1 MADSWRTDG
10 KVISSLTVL
19 HWQGKFEIL
28 LTVLWPTGKAK
39 SIPDVSR
46 LSGEIFPDGRLKTDA
61 VYLSWQ
67 FLPSVNS
74 QWRFSVRE
82 TRLSAT
88 FFRWRLI
95 PDGNRHRW
103 PFLTVFGTFPDGRDR
118 QEKNWAGVVGRQLRG
133 NRYNGNDNGR
143 IRSCEDHSSP
153 HGDEGRSSLGAGR
166 RSFSLGRLSSL
177 IAV

>member
-1 MADSWRTDG
+1 MTWKYFPWRLDTDGKVYFMADSWRTDG

-19 HWQGKFEIL
+19 HWQGKFEIS

-46 LSGEIFPDGRLKTDA
+46 LSGEIFPDGRPKTDA

-118 QEKNWAGVVGRQLRG
+118 QEKT
-133 NRYNGNDNGR
+133 
-143 IRSCEDHSSP
+143 E
-153 HGDEGRSSLGAGR
+153 LGSALPL
-166 RSFSLGRLSSL
+166 SFLHQQHTRTNSF
-177 IAV
+177 

>member
-19 HWQGKFEIL
+19 HWHGKFEIS

-39 SIPDVSR
+39 CI
-46 LSGEIFPDGRLKTDA
+46 PDGRLKTDA

-82 TRLSAT
+82 TRLSVT

-153 HGDEGRSSLGAGR
+153 HGDEGRSSLGAGW

>member
-1 MADSWRTDG
+1 MPWFNRM
-10 KVISSLTVL
+10 L
-19 HWQGKFEIL
+19 HWLEMWSVMVAYLRYNSVLVHYLSTKFYNTGKFEIS

-82 TRLSAT
+82 TRLSVT

-118 QEKNWAGVVGRQLRG
+118 QEKT
-133 NRYNGNDNGR
+133 
-143 IRSCEDHSSP
+143 E
-153 HGDEGRSSLGAGR
+153 LGSALPL
-166 RSFSLGRLSSL
+166 SFLHQQHTRTNLF
-177 IAV
+177 